1 MKLPPGIFFSSA
13 ISDFPFIFLLLV
25 VYLSGWKTSL
35 LVEKGTVRRS
45 RVERDGGRSRE
56 SGVYCS

>member
-35 LVEKGTVRRS
+35 LVEKGTVRR
-45 RVERDGGRSRE
+45 RRIGRDGEQGKW
-56 SGVYCS
+56 GVL